1 MTSTLPRRAG
11 SDRGD
16 VPGRLLTMGVE
27 EELLLVDADSGRPRL
42 SNAAVVADAREAGL
56 DLQLELSRC
65 QVETAT
71 PVCTRIDDLRQEL
84 RVSRTVAAAAA
95 ARAGSRLLAAAVP
108 PFDTTPPGA
117 LTDAA
122 RYRRMAEHFGVVTDQ
137 VICGCHVHVGVP
149 DRDVAVQVCNHLR
162 PWLPAL
168 LALTA
173 NSSVTA
179 GADTGYASWRHIQW
193 GRWGSGGPPPFF
205 RSARHYDDVVAMML
219 DAGTVLDPAMV
230 YWDIRLS
237 PHLPTLEIRVCDVP
251 ATIEETVTAATL
263 VRGLVSTALTA
274 VHRGDPA
281 PRLEADRLKAA
292 CWRAAREGIDGY
304 GMDPLTQRPVP
315 AARLL
320 GSLLEH
326 VRPGLEEAG
335 DFPSARASVRRIL
348 RRGNGA
354 RRQRRA
360 LAASRS
366 TADFVAELARITVEG
381 CEPAAPPPT
390 AR

>member
-11 SDRGD
+11 TDRD
-16 VPGRLLTMGVE
+16 DLRVLTMGVE

-42 SNAAVVADAREAGL
+42 NSADVVAGARDTGL

-71 PVCTRIDDLRQEL
+71 SVCTRIDELRQEL
-84 RVSRTVAAAAA
+84 RASRGVAAAAA
-95 ARAGSRLLAAAVP
+95 AAAGSRLLATAVP
-108 PFDTTPPGA
+108 PLDTTPPGA

-122 RYRRMAEHFGVVTDQ
+122 RYRRMARHFGAVTDQ
-137 VICGCHVHVGVP
+137 VICGCHVHIGVP
-149 DRDVAVQVCNHLR
+149 DREVAVQVSNHLR

-193 GRWGSGGPPPFF
+193 GRWASGGPPPLF

-219 DAGTVLDPAMV
+219 DAGVLLDPAMV

-251 ATIEETVTAATL
+251 ATIEETVTAAAL
-263 VRGLVSTALTA
+263 VRGLVATALTA

-281 PRLEADRLKAA
+281 PRLEAERLEAA
-292 CWRAAREGIDGY
+292 CWRAAHEGIDGY

-320 GSLLEH
+320 GSLLAH
-326 VRPGLEEAG
+326 VRPGLEETG
-335 DFPSARASVRRIL
+335 DFTSTRASVRRIL

-360 LAASRS
+360 LAASR
-366 TADFVAELARITVEG
+366 TPTDFVAALARITAEG
-381 CEPAAPPPT
+381 CAPAAPPPP